1 MADDKWVPEYKI
13 KVGGSEMSAD
23 DRSHL
28 QRIVVDLRRQAP
40 ASVELQ
46 FNNHQGDFDDRSEYE
61 PGAEVEVQMGYTIS
75 GTEVVFTGEIIGNQV
90 VLGEN
95 APRLFVVRAFDFLHR
110 ATRGR
115 KTRTFLEQ
123 KFSDI
128 VTTIAGDSS
137 LSPDVDD
144 TAFNREY
151 VIQHNQTD
159 LDFMRGVAGWLD
171 FDLHIRHREDPK
183 KLRFKKPEVT
193 GGEIVTAIYEKPN
206 TESDE
211 VHLRRFDGRLSLARV
226 VSEVTVRGWNPA
238 EKAEIVG
245 TASSLYGSMGGN
257 SPATDEVKE
266 KWGETD
272 RQIVDYKVFSQ
283 EEADKIAETKLNE
296 YARTFIRADI
306 ELRGHVELQ
315 PGTILKVE
323 RVGPRFDGKY
333 FIEGV
338 THRFVSKV
346 LPRSG
351 YTSSVRAARCDW

>member
-1 MADDKWVPEYKI
+1 MANDTWVPDYKI

-23 DRSHL
+23 DRAHL
-28 QRIVVDLRRQAP
+28 QEIIVDLRRQSP
-40 ASVELQ
+40 ASAELQ
-46 FNNHQGDFDDRSEYE
+46 FNNHNGEFDDREEYA
-61 PGAEVEVQMGYTIS
+61 PGTEIEVALGFTIS
-75 GTEVVFTGEIIGNQV
+75 GAEVVFTGEVIGNRV
-90 VLGEN
+90 KLAEN
-95 APRLFVVRAFDFLHR
+95 APRLFVVR

-123 KFSDI
+123 KLSDI
-128 VTTIAGDSS
+128 VTTVGGDAS
-137 LSPDVDD
+137 LSADVDD
-144 TAFNREY
+144 TEFTREY

-159 LDFMRGVAGWLD
+159 LDFMRGFAGWLD

-193 GGEIVTAIYEKPN
+193 GSEIVTAVYEKPN
-206 TESDE
+206 TEGEE
-211 VHLRRFDGRLSLARV
+211 VYLRRFDGRLSLARV

-245 TASSLYGSMGGN
+245 KASDLYGSMGGQ
-257 SPATDEVKE
+257 SPATDEIKE

-296 YARTFIRADI
+296 YARTFIKADL
-306 ELRGHVELQ
+306 ELRGHYELQ
-315 PGTILKVE
+315 PGTIMKVE

-333 FIEGV
+333 FIEQV
-338 THRFVSKV
+338 THRFISKV

-351 YTSSVRAARCDW
+351 YTSTVQAARCDW